1 MGFFMK
7 NIFILLFVFVFFVS
21 ALHADKIYNDEL
33 TYFEYE
39 RTIDGDTFVISIK
52 NIHAL
57 FGDNISVRIRGIN
70 SPEKK
75 EKGYNESRKALKKIL
90 GDGSD
95 MRILNLSRGKFFRL
109 VADIYVGDVNVAEY
123 MIKNNYAEVYEE

>member
-1 MGFFMK
+1 MK

-33 TYFEYE
+33 TYFEYNGVW
-39 RTIDGDTFVISIK
+39 DGDTFYISIN
-52 NIHAL
+52 NIHAV
-57 FGDNISVRIRGIN
+57 FGKKIKVRIRDIDT
-70 SPEKK
+70 PERGEVGYK
-75 EKGYNESRKALKKIL
+75 ESTEALRKIL

-95 MRILNLSRGKFFRL
+95 MRILNLSRGSFFRL
-109 VADIYVGDVNVAEY
+109 VADVYVGDVNVAEY